1 MLQIDHQLNK
11 LKGKNFHLKIPK
23 HYIKFTK
30 SSKMLTSMLHI
41 IKIREKSFTESQISL
56 FLCYYKSNSPLGIK
70 FPLI

>member
-23 HYIKFTK
+23 HIKFTK
-30 SSKMLTSMLHI
+30 SSKMLTSMLHV

-56 FLCYYKSNSPLGIK
+56 FLCYYKSNSPLEIN